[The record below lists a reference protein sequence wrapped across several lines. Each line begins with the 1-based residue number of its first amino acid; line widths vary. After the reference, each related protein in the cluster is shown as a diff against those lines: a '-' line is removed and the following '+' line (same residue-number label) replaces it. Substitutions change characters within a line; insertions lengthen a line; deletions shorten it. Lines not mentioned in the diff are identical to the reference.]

1 MFSILR
7 ISLSSKR
14 STRRSDVAVRDWI
27 AGLELTMLVGA
38 NQGCVVESFEDGE
51 SEVDE
56 HVVSHV
62 DQSANFC
69 FCFILI
75 IVLLFFFCTL
85 LCNKVVVFH

>member
-1 MFSILR
+1 M
-7 ISLSSKR
+7 
-14 STRRSDVAVRDWI
+14 AVRDWI

-69 FCFILI
+69 FF
-75 IVLLFFFCTL
+75 LLFLFYFNYCFTFL
-85 LCNKVVVFH
+85 LLYVVV